1 MLFHHFLLKREHKVI
16 KAFSRESIKTYHGSR
31 RPLSMQ
37 NKQPRIGIF
46 VCECGGNIGDVVDV
60 KAVIDTVKNW
70 PDVAVAKFHKYL
82 CSKPAQEII
91 ADSIRKDNLDRVVV
105 ASCTPRMHLATF
117 QSVLER
123 AGLNPFMLEFVNIRE
138 QDSWILGPHPS
149 AEATKK
155 AISLIHGG
163 YERSREL
170 EPLQTVS
177 EKGSREILIVGG
189 GIAGITAAL
198 ELGYLGYKV
207 HLVERKPSIGG
218 NMAKLTKVFPTLDCA
233 QCILTPRMAEV
244 GRNPNVALYSYAE
257 VQEVSGRPGNY
268 DVRVLM
274 KPRGV
279 DLQKCRNCGVC
290 AKVCPVIVS
299 DEFNEGLAQR
309 KAAYQEF
316 PQAVPSAYTID
327 FQACTKCRKCEQ
339 LCPAKAI
346 SIDDKGMTVDLH
358 VGGIIMATGYQL
370 HDAKRLETYG
380 YGTYKDVITM
390 MQLERL
396 VSATGP
402 TGGYVKRADGKDVK
416 RMAMLLCAGSRD
428 KNYIPYCS
436 RICCMYALKQAFVLK
451 KMLGIDV
458 TVYYTDIRA
467 TGKGYEDL
475 YWRDQEAGVSFIRGK
490 VAEVYR
496 NASTDKLVVVAEDS
510 LSGELTNDEFD
521 LVGLAT
527 PMVPPSGLKEL
538 ADKMKVA
545 TGEDGFITEKH
556 PKLDP
561 VDSLVTGIYACGCAL
576 SPKDVRD
583 TVSDGLGAAAKAAL
597 FLKSDYVTTSPE
609 KAFVL
614 TDLCNGCQACVPIC
628 PANAIGMQNGK
639 AVINPF
645 MCTGCGACIPVCPQ
659 EAIDFKNATAKQVLA
674 QMRGVLTDKDS
685 GEVRILAFVD
695 KNVGYTGMD
704 FLGLD
709 RAKYPENIRI
719 VPVPTTA
726 ILGKKLVLSA
736 FAYGA
741 DGVLVIEGSE
751 EIDEHFTKKR
761 MIDIGRELAQYGIEN
776 MRVRYSYVPLPVY
789 KKAAELF
796 SMFTDRIKKFGP
808 LAEEK
813 RNSIRQKLQI

>member
-1 MLFHHFLLKREHKVI
+1 MEKK
-16 KAFSRESIKTYHGSR
+16 S
-31 RPLSMQ
+31 
-37 NKQPRIGIF
+37 PRIGIF

-60 KAVIDTVKNW
+60 KSVVDTVKTW
-70 PDVAVAKFHKYL
+70 PGVAVAKYHKYL
-82 CSKPAQEII
+82 CSKPAQELIL
-91 ADSIRKDNLDRVVV
+91 DSVKKENLDRVVV

-117 QSVLER
+117 QSVLDR

-138 QDSWILGPHPS
+138 QDSWVHGPHPS
-149 AEATKK
+149 AEATRK
-155 AISLIHGG
+155 AVSLIRGG
-163 YERSREL
+163 YERSQQL
-170 EPLQTVS
+170 EALQTIS

-244 GRNPNVALYSYAE
+244 GRNPNVALYTYSE

-268 DVRVLM
+268 DVKVLM

-279 DLQKCRNCGVC
+279 DVQKCRSCGVC
-290 AKVCPVIVS
+290 AKVCPVS
-299 DEFNEGLAQR
+299 CPDEFNEGLSQS
-309 KAAYQEF
+309 KAAYIEF

-327 FQACTKCRKCEQ
+327 FEKCTKCGKCEQ

-346 SIDDKGMTVDLH
+346 SLTDKGCTVDLH
-358 VGGIIMATGYQL
+358 VGSIIMATGYQL
-370 HDAKRLETYG
+370 YDAKKLETYG
-380 YGTYKDVITM
+380 YGNYKDVITM
-390 MQLERL
+390 MDLERL

-402 TGGYVKRADGKDVK
+402 TSGYVKRADGSDVK
-416 RMAMLLCAGSRD
+416 KMGIVLCAGSRD

-458 TVYYTDIRA
+458 TIYYTDIRA

-475 YWRDQEAGVSFIRGK
+475 YWRDEEAGVSFIRGK
-490 VAEVYR
+490 VAEVYKD
-496 NASTDKLVVVAEDS
+496 NKSGKLVTVAEDTIT
-510 LSGELTNDEFD
+510 GETTEEQFD
-521 LVGLAT
+521 MIALAT
-527 PMVPPSGLKEL
+527 PMVPPAGLKEL
-538 ADKMKVA
+538 AEKMKISI
-545 TGEDGFITEKH
+545 GEDGFITEKH

-583 TVSDGLGAAAKAAL
+583 TVSDGLGASAKAAL

-609 KAFVL
+609 KAFVIS
-614 TDLCNGCQACVPIC
+614 DLCNGCGACVPIC
-628 PANAIGMQNGK
+628 PVNAISMQNGK
-639 AVINPF
+639 TKVDAF
-645 MCTGCGACIPVCPQ
+645 QCTGCGACIPVCPQ
-659 EAIDFKNATAKQVLA
+659 EAIDFKNATSKQIIASLK
-674 QMRGVLTDKDS
+674 GVLEEKQP
-685 GEVRILAFVD
+685 GEVRVVTFVD

-709 RAKYPENIRI
+709 RTNYPENVRI
-719 VPVPTTA
+719 ISVPSTA
-726 ILGKKLVLSA
+726 ILGLKHVLYA

-741 DGVLVIEGSE
+741 DGVLVIEGTQ
-751 EIDEHFTKKR
+751 EIDERFTKKG
-761 MIDIGRELAQYGIEN
+761 MIDITRELAKYGIEN

-808 LAEEK
+808 LTEEK
-813 RNSIRQKLQI
+813 RNAVKERLSA

>member
-1 MLFHHFLLKREHKVI
+1 M
-16 KAFSRESIKTYHGSR
+16 
-31 RPLSMQ
+31 
-37 NKQPRIGIF
+37 GIF

-60 KAVIDTVKNW
+60 KSVVEAVKSW
-70 PDVAVAKFHKYL
+70 PDVAVAKYHKYL
-82 CSKPAQEII
+82 CSKPAQEMILD
-91 ADSIRKDNLDRVVV
+91 AVKKENLDRVVV

-123 AGLNPFMLEFVNIRE
+123 GGLNPFMLEFVNIRE
-138 QDSWILGPHPS
+138 QDSWAHGPHGSP
-149 AEATKK
+149 EATRK
-155 AISLIHGG
+155 AISLIKGG

-170 EPLQTVS
+170 EPLQTIS

-189 GIAGITAAL
+189 GISGITAAL

-244 GRNPNVALYSYAE
+244 GRNPNVNLYTYAE

-268 DVRVLM
+268 DVKVFM

-279 DLQKCRNCGVC
+279 DVQKCRSCGVC
-290 AKVCPVIVS
+290 AKVCPVTVP
-299 DEFNEGLAQR
+299 DEFNEGLSQR
-309 KAAYQEF
+309 KAAYIEF

-327 FQACTKCRKCEQ
+327 FNACTKCGKCEQ

-346 SIDDKGMTVDLH
+346 SLADKGSTVDLH
-358 VGGIIMATGYQL
+358 VGGIIMAAGYQL
-370 HDAKRLETYG
+370 YDAKKLETYG
-380 YGTYKDVITM
+380 YGAYKDVITM
-390 MQLERL
+390 MDLERF

-402 TGGYVKRADGKDVK
+402 TSGYVKRADGSDVK
-416 RMAMLLCAGSRD
+416 RMAIVLCAGSRD
-428 KNYIPYCS
+428 KNYISYCS

-458 TVYYTDIRA
+458 SIYYTDIRA

-475 YWRDQEAGVSFIRGK
+475 YWRDQEAGVNFIRGK
-490 VAEVYR
+490 VAEVYKK
-496 NASTDKLVVVAEDS
+496 NNGKLVAVAEDTIT
-510 LSGELTNDEFD
+510 GETTEEEFD
-521 LVGLAT
+521 MVALAT

-538 ADKMKVA
+538 AEKMKVP

-561 VDSLVTGIYACGCAL
+561 VDSLVTGIFACGCAL

-583 TVSDGLGAAAKAAL
+583 TVSDSLGASAKAAL
-597 FLKSDYVTTSPE
+597 FLRNDYVTTSPE
-609 KAFVL
+609 KAYVIA
-614 TDLCNGCQACVPIC
+614 DLCNGCGVCVPIC
-628 PANAIGMQNGK
+628 PTKAISMQEGK
-639 AVINPF
+639 AKIDPF
-645 MCTGCGACIPVCPQ
+645 QCTGCGACIPACPK
-659 EAIDFKNATAKQVLA
+659 EAIDFKNATTKQIIANL
-674 QMRGVLTDKDS
+674 RGVLADKQPD
-685 GEVRILAFVD
+685 EIRIVAFVD

-709 RAKYPENIRI
+709 RTNYPESIRI

-726 ILGKKLVLSA
+726 ILGLKHLLYA

-741 DGVLVIEGSE
+741 DGILVIEGTQ
-751 EIDEHFTKKR
+751 EIDEKFTKKR
-761 MIDIGRELAQYGIEN
+761 MIDMGRELAKYGVEN

-808 LAEEK
+808 VQEEK
-813 RNSIRQKLQI
+813 RNAIKQQIEA

>member
-1 MLFHHFLLKREHKVI
+1 MEKK
-16 KAFSRESIKTYHGSR
+16 S
-31 RPLSMQ
+31 
-37 NKQPRIGIF
+37 PRIGIF

-60 KAVIDTVKNW
+60 KAVVDTVKNW
-70 PDVAVAKFHKYL
+70 PDVATAKYHKYL
-82 CSKPAQEII
+82 CSKPAQEMILD
-91 ADSIRKDNLDRVVV
+91 AVKKENLDRVVV
-105 ASCTPRMHLATF
+105 ASCTPRMHLGTF
-117 QSVLER
+117 QAVMER
-123 AGLNPFMLEFVNIRE
+123 SGLNPFMLEFVNIRE
-138 QDSWILGPHPS
+138 QDSWVHGPHSSP
-149 AEATKK
+149 EATKK
-155 AISLIHGG
+155 AVSLIKGG

-170 EPLQTVS
+170 EPLQTIS

-244 GRNPNVALYSYAE
+244 GRNPNVTLYTYGE

-268 DVRVLM
+268 DVKVFM

-279 DLQKCRNCGVC
+279 DVQKCRNCGVC
-290 AKVCPVIVS
+290 AKVCPVSVS
-299 DEFNEGLAQR
+299 DEFNEGLSQR
-309 KAAYQEF
+309 KAAYIEF
-316 PQAVPSAYTID
+316 PQAVPSAYVID
-327 FQACTKCRKCEQ
+327 FKSCTKCEKCEK

-346 SIDDKGMTVDLH
+346 TLADQGSTVDLH

-370 HDAKRLETYG
+370 YDAKKLETFG
-380 YGTYKDVITM
+380 YSTYKDVITM
-390 MQLERL
+390 MDLERF

-402 TGGYVKRADGKDVK
+402 TSGYVKRADGTDVK
-416 RMAMLLCAGSRD
+416 KMAIVLCAGSRD

-458 TVYYTDIRA
+458 AIYYTDIRA

-475 YWRDQEAGVSFIRGK
+475 YWRDQEAGVTFIRGK
-490 VAEVYR
+490 IAEVYKD
-496 NASTDKLVVVAEDS
+496 NKTGKLVAVAEDTI
-510 LSGELTNDEFD
+510 SGELTEDQYD
-521 LVGLAT
+521 MIALAT
-527 PMVPPSGLKEL
+527 PMVSPEGLKEL
-538 ADKMKVA
+538 ADKMKVPI
-545 TGEDGFITEKH
+545 GEDGFITEKH

-561 VDSLVTGIYACGCAL
+561 VDSLTTGIFACGCAL

-583 TVSDGLGAAAKAAL
+583 TVSDGLGASAKAAL

-609 KAFVL
+609 KAYVIA
-614 TDLCNGCQACVPIC
+614 DLCNGCNACVPIC
-628 PANAIGMQNGK
+628 PTKAITMQDGK
-639 AVINPF
+639 AKIDPF
-645 MCTGCGACIPVCPQ
+645 QCTGCGACIPVCPQ
-659 EAIDFKNATAKQVLA
+659 EAIDFKNATTKQVIA
-674 QMRGVLTDKDS
+674 SIRGVLAEKPP
-685 GEVRILAFVD
+685 GEIRIVAFVD

-709 RAKYPENIRI
+709 RTNYPENVRI
-719 VPVPTTA
+719 VSVPTTA
-726 ILGKKLVLSA
+726 ILGLKHLLYA

-741 DGVLVIEGSE
+741 DGVLVIEGTQ
-751 EIDEHFTKKR
+751 EIDEKFTKKR
-761 MIDIGRELAQYGIEN
+761 MIDLGRELAKYGVEN

-813 RNSIRQKLQI
+813 RNAMKQKLSI

>member
-1 MLFHHFLLKREHKVI
+1 MEKK
-16 KAFSRESIKTYHGSR
+16 S
-31 RPLSMQ
+31 
-37 NKQPRIGIF
+37 PRIGIF

-60 KAVIDTVKNW
+60 KTVVDTVKNW
-70 PDVAVAKFHKYL
+70 PDVATAKYHKYL
-82 CSKPAQEII
+82 CSKPAQEMILD
-91 ADSIRKDNLDRVVV
+91 AVKKENLDRVVV
-105 ASCTPRMHLATF
+105 ASCTPRMHLGTF
-117 QSVLER
+117 QAVMER
-123 AGLNPFMLEFVNIRE
+123 SGLNPFMLEFVNIRE
-138 QDSWILGPHPS
+138 QDSWVHGPHAS

-155 AISLIHGG
+155 AVSLIKGG

-170 EPLQTVS
+170 EPLQTIS

-189 GIAGITAAL
+189 GISGITAAL

-244 GRNPNVALYSYAE
+244 GRNPNVTLYTYGE

-268 DVRVLM
+268 DVKVFM

-290 AKVCPVIVS
+290 TKVCPVSVS
-299 DEFNEGLAQR
+299 DEFNEGLSQR
-309 KAAYQEF
+309 KAAYMEF
-316 PQAVPSAYTID
+316 PQAVPSAYVID
-327 FQACTKCRKCEQ
+327 FKSCTKCGKCEK

-346 SIDDKGMTVDLH
+346 TLEDQGSIIDLH
-358 VGGIIMATGYQL
+358 VGSIIMATGYQL
-370 HDAKRLETYG
+370 YDATKLETFG

-390 MQLERL
+390 MDLERF

-402 TGGYVKRADGKDVK
+402 TSGYVKRADGTDVK
-416 RMAMLLCAGSRD
+416 KMAIALCAGSRD

-458 TVYYTDIRA
+458 AIYYTDIRA

-475 YWRDQEAGVSFIRGK
+475 YWRDQEAGVTFIRGK
-490 VAEVYR
+490 VAEVYKD
-496 NASTDKLVVVAEDS
+496 NKTGKLVAVAEDTIS
-510 LSGELTNDEFD
+510 NELTEDQYD
-521 LVGLAT
+521 MIALAT
-527 PMVPPSGLKEL
+527 PMVPPEGLKEL
-538 ADKMKVA
+538 AEKMKVSI
-545 TGEDGFITEKH
+545 GEDGFITEKH

-561 VDSLVTGIYACGCAL
+561 VDSLTTGIFACGCAL

-583 TVSDGLGAAAKAAL
+583 TVSDGLAASAKAAL

-609 KAFVL
+609 KAYVI
-614 TDLCNGCQACVPIC
+614 TDLCNGCSACVPIC
-628 PANAIGMQNGK
+628 PTNAITMQEGK
-639 AVINPF
+639 AKIDPF
-645 MCTGCGACIPVCPQ
+645 QCTGCGACIPVCPQ
-659 EAIDFKNATAKQVLA
+659 EAIDFKNATTKQVIASL
-674 QMRGVLTDKDS
+674 RGVLAEKQP
-685 GEVRILAFVD
+685 GETRIVAFVD

-709 RAKYPENIRI
+709 RTNYPENVRI
-719 VPVPTTA
+719 VSVPSTA
-726 ILGKKLVLSA
+726 ILGLKHFLHA

-741 DGVLVIEGSE
+741 DGVLVIEGTQ
-751 EIDEHFTKKR
+751 EIDEKFTKKR
-761 MIDIGRELAQYGIEN
+761 MIDLGRELAKYGVEN

-796 SMFTDRIKKFGP
+796 NMFTDRIKKFGP
-808 LAEEK
+808 LPEEK
-813 RNSIRQKLQI
+813 RNAIKQKLSI

>member
-1 MLFHHFLLKREHKVI
+1 MEK
-16 KAFSRESIKTYHGSR
+16 KA
-31 RPLSMQ
+31 
-37 NKQPRIGIF
+37 PRIGVF
-46 VCECGGNIGDVVDV
+46 VCECGGNIGEVVDV
-60 KAVIDTVKNW
+60 KAVVDAAKNW

-91 ADSIRKDNLDRVVV
+91 TDSVKKENLDRVVV

-123 AGLNPFMLEFVNIRE
+123 AGLNPYMLEFVNIRE

-149 AEATKK
+149 QEATKK
-155 AISLIHGG
+155 AISLIRGG

-170 EPLQTVS
+170 EPLQTIS
-177 EKGSREILIVGG
+177 EKGSREILIIGG
-189 GIAGITAAL
+189 GISGITAAL

-207 HLVERKPSIGG
+207 HLVDRKPSIGG

-244 GRNPNVALYSYAE
+244 GRNPNVTLYTYAE
-257 VQEVSGRPGNY
+257 VQEVGGRPGNF
-268 DVRVLM
+268 DVKLRM

-279 DLQKCRNCGVC
+279 DVQKCRSCGVC
-290 AKVCPVIVS
+290 AKVCPVSVS
-299 DEFNEGLAQR
+299 DEFNEGLSQR
-309 KAAYQEF
+309 KAAYIEF
-316 PQAVPSAYTID
+316 PQAVPSAYVID
-327 FQACTKCRKCEQ
+327 FSACTKCGKCEQ
-339 LCPAKAI
+339 LCPAKAV
-346 SIDDKGMTVDLH
+346 SLADQGNTVDLH
-358 VGGIIMATGYQL
+358 VGGIIMATGFQL
-370 HDAKRLETYG
+370 YDAKKLDTYG
-380 YGTYKDVITM
+380 YGKYKDVITM
-390 MQLERL
+390 MDLERF

-402 TGGYVKRADGKDVK
+402 TSGYIKRADGTDVK
-416 RMAMLLCAGSRD
+416 KMAIVLCAGSRD
-428 KNYIPYCS
+428 KNYISYCS
-436 RICCMYALKQAFVLK
+436 RICCMYSLKQAFVLK

-490 VAEVYR
+490 VAEVYQ
-496 NASTDKLVVVAEDS
+496 NKNGKLVAVAEDTIT
-510 LSGELTNDEFD
+510 GELLEQEFD
-521 LVGLAT
+521 MIGLAT

-538 ADKMKVA
+538 ADKMKVSI
-545 TGEDGFITEKH
+545 GEDGFVTEKH

-561 VDSLVTGIYACGCAL
+561 VDTLVTGVFACGCAL

-583 TVSDGLGAAAKAAL
+583 TVSDGLGASAKAAL

-609 KAFVL
+609 KAFVIA
-614 TDLCNGCQACVPIC
+614 DLCNGCKACVPVC
-628 PANAIGMQNGK
+628 PVNAITMEGDK
-639 AVINPF
+639 AKINPF
-645 MCTGCGACIPVCPQ
+645 QCTGCCACIPVCPQ
-659 EAIDFKNATAKQVLA
+659 EAIDFKNSTTKQILA
-674 QMRGVLTDKDS
+674 CLRGVLAEKAAGD
-685 GEVRILAFVD
+685 VRVVAFVD

-709 RAKYPENIRI
+709 RTNYPENIRI

-726 ILGKKLVLSA
+726 LLSLKHLLYA

-741 DGVLVIEGSE
+741 DGVLVIEGTQ
-751 EIDEHFTKKR
+751 EIDEKFTKKR
-761 MIDIGRELAQYGIEN
+761 MLDMGRELAKHGIEN

-796 SMFTDRIKKFGP
+796 TMFTDRIKKFGP
-808 LAEEK
+808 LPEEK
-813 RNSIRQKLQI
+813 RNTIRQKIQA

>member
-1 MLFHHFLLKREHKVI
+1 MEKK
-16 KAFSRESIKTYHGSR
+16 S
-31 RPLSMQ
+31 
-37 NKQPRIGIF
+37 PRIGIF

-60 KAVIDTVKNW
+60 KAVVDTVKNW
-70 PDVAVAKFHKYL
+70 EGVAVAKYHKYL
-82 CSKPAQEII
+82 CSKPAQEMIVE
-91 ADSIRKDNLDRVVV
+91 AVKKENLDRVVV

-117 QSVLER
+117 QSVLEQ

-155 AISLIHGG
+155 AVSLIRGG

-170 EPLQTVS
+170 EPLQLIS
-177 EKGSREILIVGG
+177 EKGSREILIIGG

-198 ELGYLGYKV
+198 ELGYLGYKI
-207 HLVERKPSIGG
+207 HLVERMSSIGG

-244 GRNPNVALYSYAE
+244 GRNTNVNLYTYAE

-268 DVRVLM
+268 DVKVHM

-279 DLQKCRNCGVC
+279 DVQKCRSCGVC
-290 AKVCPVIVS
+290 AKVCPVTVP
-299 DEFNEGLAQR
+299 DEFNEGWSQR
-309 KAAYQEF
+309 KAAYIEF

-327 FQACTKCRKCEQ
+327 FKTCTKCGKCEK

-346 SIDDKGMTVDLH
+346 SLADQGSTVDLH

-370 HDAKRLETYG
+370 YDAKKLETYG
-380 YGTYKDVITM
+380 YGNYKDVITM
-390 MQLERL
+390 MDLERF

-402 TGGYVKRADGKDVK
+402 TGGYIKKADGSDVK
-416 RMAMLLCAGSRD
+416 RMAIVLCAGSRD

-458 TVYYTDIRA
+458 NIYYTDIRA

-475 YWRDQEAGVSFIRGK
+475 YWRDEEAGVTFTRGK
-490 VAEVYR
+490 VAEVYKDGK
-496 NASTDKLVVVAEDS
+496 NSKLVAVAEDTIT
-510 LSGELTNDEFD
+510 GEMTEEQFD
-521 LVGLAT
+521 MIALAT
-527 PMVPPSGLKEL
+527 PMVAPEGLKEL
-538 ADKMKVA
+538 AEKMKVSI
-545 TGEDGFITEKH
+545 GEDGFITEKH

-561 VDSLVTGIYACGCAL
+561 VDSLVTGIFACGCAL

-583 TVSDGLGAAAKAAL
+583 TVSDGLGASAKAAL

-609 KAFVL
+609 KAYVI
-614 TDLCNGCQACVPIC
+614 TDLCNGCKACVPIC
-628 PANAIGMQNGK
+628 LTHAITMQENK
-639 AVINPF
+639 AKIDPF
-645 MCTGCGACIPVCPQ
+645 LCTGCGACIPVCPQ
-659 EAIDFKNATAKQVLA
+659 EAIDFKNSTIKQIIA
-674 QMRGVLTDKDS
+674 QLRGVLTDKEPN
-685 GEVRILAFVD
+685 EVRIVAFVD

-709 RAKYPENIRI
+709 RTNYPENIRI
-719 VPVPTTA
+719 VSVPTTA
-726 ILGKKLVLSA
+726 ILGLKHLLYA
-736 FAYGA
+736 FAHGA
-741 DGVLVIEGSE
+741 DGVLVIEGTQ
-751 EIDEHFTKKR
+751 EIDEKFTKKR
-761 MIDIGRELAQYGIEN
+761 MIDMGRELAKYGIEN

-796 SMFTDRIKKFGP
+796 TMFTDRIKKFGP
-808 LAEEK
+808 VAEDKRKAIKEK
-813 RNSIRQKLQI
+813 IQA

>member
-1 MLFHHFLLKREHKVI
+1 MEKK
-16 KAFSRESIKTYHGSR
+16 S
-31 RPLSMQ
+31 
-37 NKQPRIGIF
+37 PRIGIF

-60 KAVIDTVKNW
+60 KSVVDTVKNW
-70 PDVAVAKFHKYL
+70 PDVAVAKYHKYL
-82 CSKPAQEII
+82 CSKPAQELIL
-91 ADSIRKDNLDRVVV
+91 DSVKKENLDRVVV

-117 QSVLER
+117 QAVLER

-138 QDSWILGPHPS
+138 QDSWVHGPHPS
-149 AEATKK
+149 AEATRK
-155 AISLIHGG
+155 AISLIRGG
-163 YERSREL
+163 YERSQQL
-170 EPLQTVS
+170 EALQTIS

-244 GRNPNVALYSYAE
+244 GRNPNVALYTYSE

-268 DVRVLM
+268 DVKVFM

-279 DLQKCRNCGVC
+279 DLQKCRSCGVC
-290 AKVCPVIVS
+290 AKVCPVFCP
-299 DEFNEGLAQR
+299 DEFNEGLSQR
-309 KAAYQEF
+309 KAAYVEF

-327 FQACTKCRKCEQ
+327 FETCTKCGKCEQ
-339 LCPAKAI
+339 LCPAKAV
-346 SIDDKGMTVDLH
+346 SLTDKGCTVDLH

-370 HDAKRLETYG
+370 YDAKKLETYG
-380 YGTYKDVITM
+380 YGNYKDVITM
-390 MQLERL
+390 MDLERL

-402 TGGYVKRADGKDVK
+402 TGGYVKRADGSDVK
-416 RMAMLLCAGSRD
+416 KIGIVLCAGSRD

-458 TVYYTDIRA
+458 TIYYTDIRA

-475 YWRDQEAGVSFIRGK
+475 YWRDEEAGVSFIRGK
-490 VAEVYR
+490 VAEVYKD
-496 NASTDKLVVVAEDS
+496 NKSGKLVALAEDTIT
-510 LSGELTNDEFD
+510 GETTEEQFD
-521 LVGLAT
+521 MIALAT
-527 PMVPPSGLKEL
+527 PMVPPAGLKEL
-538 ADKMKVA
+538 AEKMKVSI
-545 TGEDGFITEKH
+545 GEDGFITEKH

-561 VDSLVTGIYACGCAL
+561 VDSLVTGIFACGCAL

-583 TVSDGLGAAAKAAL
+583 TVSDGLGASAKAAL

-609 KAFVL
+609 KAFVIS
-614 TDLCNGCQACVPIC
+614 DLCNGCGVCVPIC
-628 PANAIGMQNGK
+628 PVNAISMQNGK
-639 AVINPF
+639 AKVDAF
-645 MCTGCGACIPVCPQ
+645 QCTGCGACIPVCPQ
-659 EAIDFKNATAKQVLA
+659 EAIDFKNATAKQIIASL
-674 QMRGVLTDKDS
+674 RGVLEEKQP
-685 GEVRILAFVD
+685 GEVRVVAFAD

-709 RAKYPENIRI
+709 RTNYPENVRI
-719 VPVPTTA
+719 IPVPTTA
-726 ILGKKLVLSA
+726 ILGLKHLLYA

-741 DGVLVIEGSE
+741 DGVLVVEGTQ
-751 EIDEHFTKKR
+751 EIDEKFTKKR
-761 MIDIGRELAQYGIEN
+761 MIDLGKELAKYGVEN

-808 LAEEK
+808 LTEEK
-813 RNSIRQKLQI
+813 RNAIREKLSA

>member
-1 MLFHHFLLKREHKVI
+1 MEKK
-16 KAFSRESIKTYHGSR
+16 S
-31 RPLSMQ
+31 
-37 NKQPRIGIF
+37 PRIGIF

-60 KAVIDTVKNW
+60 KTVVDTVKNW
-70 PDVAVAKFHKYL
+70 PDVATAKYHKYL
-82 CSKPAQEII
+82 CSKPAQEMILD
-91 ADSIRKDNLDRVVV
+91 AVKKENLDRVVV
-105 ASCTPRMHLATF
+105 ASCTPRMHLGTF
-117 QSVLER
+117 QAVMER
-123 AGLNPFMLEFVNIRE
+123 SGLNPFMLEFVNIRE
-138 QDSWILGPHPS
+138 QDSWVHGPHAS

-155 AISLIHGG
+155 AVSLIKGG

-170 EPLQTVS
+170 EPLQTIS

-189 GIAGITAAL
+189 GISGITAAL

-244 GRNPNVALYSYAE
+244 GRNPNVTLYTYGE

-268 DVRVLM
+268 DVKVFM

-290 AKVCPVIVS
+290 TKVCPVSVP
-299 DEFNEGLAQR
+299 DEFNEGLSQR
-309 KAAYQEF
+309 KAAYMEF
-316 PQAVPSAYTID
+316 PQAVPSAYVID
-327 FQACTKCRKCEQ
+327 FKSCTKCGKCEK

-346 SIDDKGMTVDLH
+346 TLEDQGSIIDLH
-358 VGGIIMATGYQL
+358 VGSIIMATGYQL
-370 HDAKRLETYG
+370 YDATKLETFG

-390 MQLERL
+390 MDLERF

-402 TGGYVKRADGKDVK
+402 TSGYVKRADGTDVK
-416 RMAMLLCAGSRD
+416 KMAIALCAGSRD

-458 TVYYTDIRA
+458 AIYYTDIRA

-475 YWRDQEAGVSFIRGK
+475 YWRDQEAGVTFIRGK
-490 VAEVYR
+490 VAEVYKD
-496 NASTDKLVVVAEDS
+496 NKTGKLVAVAEDTIS
-510 LSGELTNDEFD
+510 NELTEDQYD
-521 LVGLAT
+521 MIALAT
-527 PMVPPSGLKEL
+527 PMVPPEGLKEL
-538 ADKMKVA
+538 AEKMKVSI
-545 TGEDGFITEKH
+545 GEDGFITEKH

-561 VDSLVTGIYACGCAL
+561 VDSLTTGIFACGCAL

-583 TVSDGLGAAAKAAL
+583 TVSDGLAASAKAAL

-609 KAFVL
+609 KAYVI
-614 TDLCNGCQACVPIC
+614 TDLCNGCSACVPIC
-628 PANAIGMQNGK
+628 PTNAITMQEGK
-639 AVINPF
+639 AKIDPF
-645 MCTGCGACIPVCPQ
+645 QCTGCGACIPVCPQ
-659 EAIDFKNATAKQVLA
+659 EAIDFKNATTKQVIASL
-674 QMRGVLTDKDS
+674 RGVLAEKQP
-685 GEVRILAFVD
+685 GETRIVAFVD

-709 RAKYPENIRI
+709 RTNYPENVRI
-719 VPVPTTA
+719 VSVPSTA
-726 ILGKKLVLSA
+726 ILGLKHFLHA

-741 DGVLVIEGSE
+741 DGVLVIEGTQ
-751 EIDEHFTKKR
+751 EIDEKFTKKR
-761 MIDIGRELAQYGIEN
+761 MIDLGRELAKYGVEN

-796 SMFTDRIKKFGP
+796 NMFTDRIKKFGP
-808 LAEEK
+808 LPEEK
-813 RNSIRQKLQI
+813 RNAIKQKLSI